1 MSQGPTTRSRLS
13 LQKKAREAQSA
24 SPQQAA
30 TEPKTGQMATPEA
43 DKQTS
48 QKGRYKEARK
58 YLAKKGLLEASAP
71 CNLTALANVLKTL
84 ASTLKLPKKNEAAL
98 SHLAVQ
104 RQTLS
109 QFDLDDKL
117 DNLGTRL
124 EKKITEQGELMKAA
138 EKMEEAT
145 KRLGDLITKVTDT
158 TSQMALSANTYRD
171 ALLKNPALKHTK
183 EGPASSDPAIGTAV
197 ERKERQVLLQLTE
210 AQVAMLSQQDILEK
224 ATNALKQIKMPPP
237 PDDTTIMEVI
247 KLRRGMLIMQFKTKD
262 AAEWIQN
269 PEAELSFSTHF
280 LDSVVIKPRQ
290 FTLLIPRA
298 PTTLDPGIST
308 HLREIEEANGLT
320 KTHNSQGQVD
330 QAGEK
335 TQTRPKGG
343 THHLHTQRSQCHK
356 QMHQGQ
362 ALHMWNK
369 EEKDTWGTCG
379 REHRSKDCTEA
390 NKRHCISCKV
400 DTHASWDRTCPEF
413 AKKCSWYDQKHPD
426 NLLKYFPTD
435 DDWTRETRPEQIPIL
450 ECFPARFAVASLP
463 PQGKSRR
470 DLPTRE
476 IEQRPKCAKGKGK
489 MLPGQARVDQFMT
502 PSQRASSTMYQGVLV
517 GLGCGDAKGDLEDE
531 EKAH

>member
-1 MSQGPTTRSRLS
+1 MALNMQTHCESCA
-13 LQKKAREAQSA
+13 KADTLPGKFSELR
-24 SPQQAA
+24 
-30 TEPKTGQMATPEA
+30 A
-43 DKQTS
+43 D
-48 QKGRYKEARK
+48 
-58 YLAKKGLLEASAP
+58 L
-71 CNLTALANVLKTL
+71 
-84 ASTLKLPKKNEAAL
+84 
-98 SHLAVQ
+98 
-104 RQTLS
+104 

-145 KRLGDLITKVTDT
+145 KRLGDLVSNISEKITKVTDT

-183 EGPASSDPAIGTAV
+183 EGPASSDPAISTAV

-369 EEKDTWGTCG
+369 G
-379 REHRSKDCTEA
+379 
-390 NKRHCISCKV
+390 
-400 DTHASWDRTCPEF
+400 
-413 AKKCSWYDQKHPD
+413 
-426 NLLKYFPTD
+426 
-435 DDWTRETRPEQIPIL
+435 IPH
-450 ECFPARFAVASLP
+450 
-463 PQGKSRR
+463 Q
-470 DLPTRE
+470 T
-476 IEQRPKCAKGKGK
+476 
-489 MLPGQARVDQFMT
+489 
-502 PSQRASSTMYQGVLV
+502 
-517 GLGCGDAKGDLEDE
+517 
-531 EKAH
+531 